1 MLTFCEGYDGSV
13 PCSGMPKHKLR
24 PTQGIQEDMRN
35 DFERPSNAGDE
46 VDLIDFI
53 GGVWGQKLLIAAVAL
68 VVTALAAVYVSIAKP
83 VYEAQVGVVPPMNS
97 EIAELNYGR
106 TRASELESYSVKQVY
121 DVFLQHLR
129 GEELRRKFF
138 EEVVRPTLQATDD
151 PSTLAQ
157 LYRRF
162 DSSIDIILDS
172 GDGSRRATVSV
183 RHADPAVAAK
193 WAAEFVQRA
202 GRAARDEVTAGASKE
217 AFVRAR
223 SLQRQIEA
231 YRDNGTRSRED
242 KIARLQE
249 ALRIAEAIGLDNPPI
264 IKGSLA
270 SEISSRMDGE
280 LTYMRGSKALR
291 AEIAGLEGRASDDPY
306 IDNLRGL
313 QVTQKLYDDISAHQ
327 AQIEVYMVD
336 GDAEDPDAPIKPRK
350 VLVMAAAIAGGLFLG
365 VILAMFRFLVL
376 RQTRLVVQDD

>member
-1 MLTFCEGYDGSV
+1 
-13 PCSGMPKHKLR
+13 
-24 PTQGIQEDMRN
+24 
-35 DFERPSNAGDE
+35 
-46 VDLIDFI
+46 
-53 GGVWGQKLLIAAVAL
+53 
-68 VVTALAAVYVSIAKP
+68 
-83 VYEAQVGVVPPMNS
+83 
-97 EIAELNYGR
+97 
-106 TRASELESYSVKQVY
+106 
-121 DVFLQHLR
+121 LQHLR

-327 AQIEVYMVD
+327 AQIEVYRVD

>member
-1 MLTFCEGYDGSV
+1 
-13 PCSGMPKHKLR
+13 
-24 PTQGIQEDMRN
+24 MRN

-46 VDLIDFI
+46 VDLIEFI
-53 GGVWGQKLLIAAVAL
+53 RGVWGQKILIAAVAL
-68 VVTALAAVYVSIAKP
+68 VVTVLAAVYVSVAKP
-83 VYEAQVGVVPPMNS
+83 VYEAQVGVVSPMNS

-106 TRASELESYSVKQVY
+106 TRASELESYSVNQVY

-129 GEELRRKFF
+129 GEELRRNFF
-138 EEVVRPTLQATDD
+138 EEVVRPTLHATDD

-157 LYRRF
+157 LYRAF
-162 DSSIDIILDS
+162 DSSIDIIIDS
-172 GDGSRRATVSV
+172 GGSSRRATVSI

-193 WAAEFVQRA
+193 WATEFVRRA
-202 GRAARDEVTAGASKE
+202 GIAAREEVIAGASKE

-231 YRDNGTRSRED
+231 YRDNGVRSRED

-249 ALRIAEAIGLDNPPI
+249 ALRIAESIGLDNPPI

-280 LTYMRGSKALR
+280 LTYMRGTKALR
-291 AEIAGLEGRASDDPY
+291 AEIAGLQGRASDDPY
-306 IDNLRGL
+306 IDNLRSL

-327 AQIEVYMVD
+327 VKIAVYRVD
-336 GDAEDPDAPIKPRK
+336 GDAEEPDSPIKPRK
-350 VLVMAAAIAGGLFLG
+350 VLVMAAAVAGGLFLG
-365 VILAMFRFLVL
+365 VILAMFRVLVL
-376 RQTRLVVQDD
+376 RQRRPVVQDD